1 MESESRYALVGAF
14 TLAIIAAAS
23 LFTLWLGQ
31 VSFDQEYAEYDVVF
45 EGPVRGLS
53 KSGEVRFNGIKVG
66 EVTNLGLDKAD
77 PNNIVVARIRIF
89 AETPIKQDSYAQLE
103 PQGITG
109 LSYIQINGGSANSP
123 PVKKAP
129 DELYAT
135 IPSRQAQLDE
145 LFAGADDLL
154 LAANTALVRI
164 NVLFS
169 TKNMNALSNVL
180 DNMDLVT
187 TRLAAEDAL
196 FSDFG
201 AMIRSAGLAADEAA
215 KAAEAVQALSR
226 SGEEVLADDARKMV
240 LAFTDAAT
248 QLGEASTKANALMD
262 QVSDPLAEF
271 STEGLGEL
279 TLMLTQM
286 RSLTQTLE
294 QVMEEIDRSPGEFFA
309 GEPVKEVEVP
319 R

>member
-14 TLAIIAAAS
+14 TLAIIAAAA
-23 LFTLWLGQ
+23 LFIFWLGQ

-66 EVTNLGLDKAD
+66 EVTNLGLDKGD
-77 PNNIVVARIRIF
+77 PNNKVIARIRIF

-123 PVKKAP
+123 PLKKQANA
-129 DELYAT
+129 LYPK

-145 LFAGADDLL
+145 LFAGADDMM
-154 LAANTALVRI
+154 LAANAALVRI
-164 NVLFS
+164 NTLFS
-169 TKNMNALSNVL
+169 TKNMSAFSNVL
-180 DNMDLVT
+180 ENMDTVT
-187 TRLAAEDAL
+187 ARLAAEETL

-201 AMIRSAGLAADEAA
+201 DMIRSAGEAADEAA
-215 KAAEAVQALSR
+215 RAAITVQEILT
-226 SGEEVLADDARKMV
+226 SGNEVLSKDAKEMIM
-240 LAFTDAAT
+240 AFTDAAI
-248 QLGEASTKANALMD
+248 QLEEASTKANAFMD
-262 QVSDPLAEF
+262 KVSDPLTEF
-271 STEGLGEL
+271 SQEGLSEL
-279 TLMLTQM
+279 TLTLTQL

-294 QVMEEIDRSPGEFFA
+294 QIMEEIDRNPGAFIA